1 MEHKFIE
8 APFDDATVDGLRA
21 GDSVRLSGIIYTA
34 RDAAHRRL
42 VQALDQNIA
51 LPLPLAGSVIYYVG
65 PAPAKPGHV
74 LGPAGPTTSGRMD
87 PYTEPLLRLGV
98 KGLIGKGYRSP
109 PVKAALVKH
118 HAVYLAAIG
127 GAAAL
132 LSRHVRSSQ
141 FVAYEELGT
150 EAIRKLIVSDFPLIV
165 VNDCYGGDAYVS
177 GRTHYSRQNRDHGKS
192 ENV

>member
-1 MEHKFIE
+1 MNHKYIK
-8 APFDDATVDGLRA
+8 APFDDSTVEALRA
-21 GDSVRLSGIIYTA
+21 GDSVRLSGVIYTA

-42 VQALDQNIA
+42 IQALDQKIT
-51 LPLPLAGSVIYYVG
+51 LPIPLPESVIYYVG

-74 LGPAGPTTSGRMD
+74 LGPAGPTTSGRLD

-109 PVKAALVKH
+109 SVKAALIKH
-118 HAVYLAAIG
+118 RAVYLAAIG

-132 LSRHVRSSQ
+132 LSRHVLSSRL
-141 FVAYEELGT
+141 VAYEDLGA
-150 EAIRKLIVSDFPLIV
+150 EAIRELIVSDFPLIV
-165 VNDCYGGDAYVS
+165 VNDCYGGDAYIS
-177 GRTHYSRQNRDHGKS
+177 GRAQYNRQNSGDGMS